1 MSLKNKDLLAMN
13 TAELRRL
20 RDSATSTE
28 KWCLYNACIR
38 LREAVQKNRSLD
50 AAAWD
55 HIVKELFKNTEDI

>member
-1 MSLKNKDLLAMN
+1 LKNKDLLAMS

-20 RDSATSTE
+20 RDSTTSTE

-55 HIVKELFKNTEDI
+55 HIVKELLKNTGDI